1 MSDLN
6 ARIAVMHKRDV
17 LVAWAFVIGL
27 WFAIIFVA
35 MATWSLAPSGPA
47 RVMLL
52 IGGAIILILN
62 TAAIMAMLRHYREDR
77 DFMYGLDI
85 KFLDAA
91 RAQKGA

>member
-6 ARIAVMHKRDV
+6 ARIQAMHKRDV
-17 LVAWAFVIGL
+17 QVAWAFVIGL

-35 MATWSLAPSGPA
+35 IATWSWAPNGPA
-47 RVMLL
+47 RVILL
-52 IGGAIILILN
+52 IGGTIILILN

-91 RAQKGA
+91 RAQKGR

>member
-1 MSDLN
+1 MVDLN
-6 ARIAVMHKRDV
+6 ARIEAMHKRDV
-17 LVAWAFVIGL
+17 QVAWAFVIGL

-35 MATWSLAPSGPA
+35 IATWSWAPNGPA

-62 TAAIMAMLRHYREDR
+62 TAAILAMLRHYREDR
-77 DFMYGLDI
+77 NFMYGLDI

-91 RAQKGA
+91 RAQKGR

>member
-6 ARIAVMHKRDV
+6 ARIEVMHKRDV

-52 IGGAIILILN
+52 IGGAVILILN